1 VLENALD
8 LEILDRGFGCLA
20 DDVLLG
26 FQAPRGAERRSGLQ
40 IAVHEIDL
48 L

>member
-1 VLENALD
+1 VVAHLELDVLENALD

-26 FQAPRGAERRSGLQ
+26 FQMPRGPRDGQVCR
-40 IAVHEIDL
+40 
-48 L
+48 